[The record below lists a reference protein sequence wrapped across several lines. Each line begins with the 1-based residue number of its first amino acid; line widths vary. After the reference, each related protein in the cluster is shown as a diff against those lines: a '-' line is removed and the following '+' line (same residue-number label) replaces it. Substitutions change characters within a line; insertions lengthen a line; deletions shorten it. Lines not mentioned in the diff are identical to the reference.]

1 MTSGT
6 VSPPAVEP
14 VIDAATDIDHRCEY
28 HVRDLGTRSVT
39 LFPTRAH
46 VVRDIKNVPLKV
58 GTNQIAV
65 IGLTPTLDENSIKI
79 DGTGY
84 ALITNIVLELL
95 PNRDIFDNIFV
106 ESDDA
111 DDKSDD
117 SDTDSSEE
125 DDDDPELKA
134 VSDKIRQL
142 EYESKAALEAVRGAQ
157 SRLNI
162 LEAYGQSMASGNKY
176 HPLTPFEDG
185 MKIYR
190 NQRAE
195 IFSDHREGETKVEN
209 MQKEMLTLKKLED
222 RLRKRAAKHRAK
234 ARVARGKEIE
244 KQRRKDLEQVKE
256 RERVRKERELYWP
269 KKVYV
274 ITVNIDVKATIDDDE
289 GLIHDGVDMKTCDLT
304 LSYATSHAFWSPTY
318 DMSLSTTAN
327 SSGVLYFDARLTNQT
342 SETWDKCSI
351 ALSTSQAEF
360 SRLSE
365 LIPTLV
371 PWNISLTQKL
381 ISGNPGIMY
390 SNDEM
395 RSRGLSVKEQNTRFQ
410 RHELFGVERSMLL
423 RKTQTSL
430 APSPS
435 RNALPEQQRPGL
447 FGPARPVWN
456 QAPTGSLFGNQ
467 ASTGGLFGNQAP
479 TGGLFAPAT
488 VGAGLF
494 ASASRSSG
502 FGAFGQSQAFGQPQ
516 AQNTSGV
523 QAQRPLD
530 AEVTESLEKAV
541 SDTDDC
547 PTPAPLQPDLEF
559 EESSFEE
566 TGLTTTYALV
576 GLKSLAP
583 SSTTSRH
590 RVARMAFSDVVFSH
604 VVVPKHK
611 RSVFLKAKVR
621 NTSKLTLPKSKT
633 GLTLDGSFLGRV
645 VLPRCSAGDTFTL
658 SLGIDPSIQVLY
670 PKPAAMHTASSL
682 FFPAKQDNT
691 LFTRTI
697 TLVNSRD
704 ESRGKPVQI
713 TVLDQ
718 IPVSQ
723 DERLTITPVKPAG
736 LVADGP
742 SVSAGD
748 DMDNNTSWGK
758 AEAKLK
764 QGGEVEWAA
773 TVNPGCTVKLSL
785 SYLCALPTGAQAT
798 NT

>member
-1 MTSGT
+1 M
-6 VSPPAVEP
+6 
-14 VIDAATDIDHRCEY
+14 
-28 HVRDLGTRSVT
+28 
-39 LFPTRAH
+39 
-46 VVRDIKNVPLKV
+46 
-58 GTNQIAV
+58 
-65 IGLTPTLDENSIKI
+65 DENSIKI

-84 ALITNIVLELL
+84 ALITNIVIELL
-95 PNRDIFDNIFV
+95 PNRDIFDNIFA
-106 ESDDA
+106 ESNDA
-111 DDKSDD
+111 DDKADG

-125 DDDDPELKA
+125 DDDDPELEA
-134 VSDKIRQL
+134 VSDKICQL

-176 HPLTPFEDG
+176 HPQTPFEDG

-190 NQRAE
+190 KQRAE
-195 IFSDHREGETKVEN
+195 IFGDHREGETKVEN
-209 MQKEMLTLKKLED
+209 IQKEMLTLKKLED

-234 ARVARGKEIE
+234 VRVARGKEVE

-289 GLIHDGVDMKTCDLT
+289 GLIHDGIDMKTCDLT

-371 PWNISLTQKL
+371 PWNVSFTQKL
-381 ISGNPGIMY
+381 ISGTPGIMY

-395 RSRGLSVKEQNTRFQ
+395 RGRGLPVKEQNTRFQ
-410 RHELFGVERSMLL
+410 RHELFGVERPMPS
-423 RKTQTSL
+423 RTTQMSL
-430 APSPS
+430 APSTS
-435 RNALPEQQRPGL
+435 RNAQPEQQRPGL
-447 FGPARPVWN
+447 FGPARPAVWN
-456 QAPTGSLFGNQ
+456 QAPTGGLFGNQ

-479 TGGLFAPAT
+479 TGGLFAPPTA
-488 VGAGLF
+488 GGGLF
-494 ASASRSSG
+494 ATTSTSLSG
-502 FGAFGQSQAFGQPQ
+502 FGAFGQAQ

-523 QAQRPLD
+523 QAQPPLD
-530 AEVTESLEKAV
+530 LEHTEPPEKAV

-547 PTPAPLQPDLEF
+547 PTPALLQPDLEF

-566 TGLTTTYALV
+566 VGLTTTYALV

-590 RVARMAFSDVVFSH
+590 RVARVTFSDVVFSH

-611 RSVFLKAKVR
+611 RTVFLRPRCAIRASLLCRRARRDSPSTEVFLDELR
-621 NTSKLTLPKSKT
+621 CRVAVPGIPLPSASVSTLRSRFSIPSPRPSIPLVPYSSRRSKT
-633 GLTLDGSFLGRV
+633 T
-645 VLPRCSAGDTFTL
+645 PCS
-658 SLGIDPSIQVLY
+658 P
-670 PKPAAMHTASSL
+670 
-682 FFPAKQDNT
+682 
-691 LFTRTI
+691 
-697 TLVNSRD
+697 
-704 ESRGKPVQI
+704 
-713 TVLDQ
+713 
-718 IPVSQ
+718 
-723 DERLTITPVKPAG
+723 
-736 LVADGP
+736 GP
-742 SVSAGD
+742 SRS
-748 DMDNNTSWGK
+748 
-758 AEAKLK
+758 
-764 QGGEVEWAA
+764 
-773 TVNPGCTVKLSL
+773 
-785 SYLCALPTGAQAT
+785 
-798 NT
+798 